1 MNYFNYSTV
10 GAEDGLL
17 SEKFDI
23 NGYNPVLYFDVSYA
37 PYSTAYSDSLVV
49 EVSTDC
55 GATFTRVYQKDG
67 TALATTG
74 NSQSQFIPGGSSD
87 WRTDSVVL
95 STTNGDFVQFRIKG
109 IGGYGNN
116 LYLDNIRVISTGTPS
131 TATLNVSPICE
142 DTPFNFDLSSTDTTV
157 NGLFTLNRQGSSL
170 LSTFTGMGG
179 HTATLNISTDYDL
192 EYIYY
197 NAYTFVADSA
207 VLVPGPQL
215 DADFKLQNTN
225 GFTYQF
231 TDLTTPTPSA
241 WFWDF
246 GDGNSSTAQNPTH
259 TFSGNGPTTVKLVV
273 TTDCGLDSI
282 SVPYNNIGL
291 NEDGTASM
299 VVYPNPTGGIL
310 HLQTPEVDGKVFVQ
324 IFGMNGALV
333 EESLFNASNGRITLN
348 LGAYASGFYQ
358 IKVTTENSVENFKV
372 TKY

>member
-37 PYSTAYSDSLVV
+37 AYSTAYADSLLV

-55 GATFTRVYQKDG
+55 GATFTRVYEKGGGD
-67 TALATTG
+67 LATAS

-95 STTNGDFVQFRIKG
+95 SSTNGDFVQFRIKG

-116 LYLDNIRVISTGTPS
+116 LYIDNIRVISSGTPA
-131 TATLNVSPICE
+131 TAALNISPICE
-142 DTPFNFDLSSTDTTV
+142 DTPFDFDLSSTDTTV
-157 NGLFTLNRQGSSL
+157 DGLFTLNRQGSSL
-170 LSTFTGMGG
+170 LSTFIGMGA

-207 VLVPGPQL
+207 VLVPGPKL
-215 DADFKLQNTN
+215 DADFELQNTN
-225 GFTYQF
+225 GLTYQF
-231 TDLTTPTPSA
+231 TDRSTPTPSA

-259 TFSGNGPTTVKLVV
+259 TFSGNGPTTVKLVI
-273 TTDCGLDSI
+273 TTACGLDSI
-282 SVPYNNIGL
+282 NVPYTNIGL
-291 NEDGTASM
+291 DEEGTASM
-299 VVYPNPTGGIL
+299 VLYPNPTEGIL
-310 HLQTPEVDGKVFVQ
+310 HLHTAEVEGKVFVQ
-324 IFGMNGALV
+324 IFGTNGALM
-333 EESLFNASNGRITLN
+333 EESIFNAIAGRITLN
-348 LGAYASGFYQ
+348 IGAYASGFYQ
-358 IKVTTENSVENFKV
+358 VKVTTENSVQNFKV